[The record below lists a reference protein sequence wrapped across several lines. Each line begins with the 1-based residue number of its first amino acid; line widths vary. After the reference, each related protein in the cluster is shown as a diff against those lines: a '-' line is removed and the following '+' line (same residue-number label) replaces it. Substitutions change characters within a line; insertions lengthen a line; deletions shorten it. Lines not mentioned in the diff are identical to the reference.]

1 MQVRLLPPLTYSE
14 DYMDPKLISAAA
26 RLCGW
31 KKTDPI
37 WSDSHDYYIS
47 AEHMRDEEWVV
58 LGMHITY
65 AGLLALE
72 DALWRKKW
80 YSRWNGEYIW
90 QKHPAMR
97 RTPVAHM
104 DRAIAACLAAQQ

>member
-1 MQVRLLPPLTYSE
+1 
-14 DYMDPKLISAAA
+14 MDQNLIEAAA

-31 KKTDPI
+31 ELRGARYERQDGLEM
-37 WSDSHDYYIS
+37 
-47 AEHMRDEEWVV
+47 AWVGLPV
-58 LGMHITY
+58 EDASITG

-72 DALWRKKW
+72 DALWREKW
-80 YSRWNGEYIW
+80 YVRWNGEYIW

-104 DRAIAACLAAQQ
+104 DRATAACLAAQQEVGDE